1 MASFAASDEFLK
13 LADIANT
20 RNLAIRLCGRGEG
33 CNGRRC
39 VKSRNLS
46 KFFTV
51 FKRVMLN
58 LRNSFM
64 QFLRSA
70 PPSPQQVPA
79 LLVFG
84 LGLYVMLGWLLKQPA
99 MVQLHPGQVAMVFNT
114 AFCFAITGFALLA
127 VFPKREY
134 QGVLFR
140 VTGILISVLGAL
152 NFAENLFGH
161 SYGIDWRG
169 MHSWLTTDAN
179 PNAGRMAP
187 NTALA
192 MFLLG
197 LVFLLMS
204 GRISKWQ
211 VFTSQLF
218 TLLVVG
224 IGLTGLVG
232 YTVDLQSLYSWF
244 RAARMAPLTAVGVIV
259 LGVAVWLTLD
269 RLLPENF
276 VRDDERIRFVNAA
289 VLILM
294 VVTAS
299 LGSFAILQQSLE
311 QSLSEKVVAAL
322 ERRSAVFDEQVIQ
335 SIRIAKSSA
344 SRADLVRAVDH
355 KDAINSKEPL
365 HEILHNMLGL
375 GFSAIAID
383 DQYGNPII
391 SEGDVELQPELQLSL
406 AGYPNTELRWIGQM
420 AMATRLPIMNQDQL
434 VGFLRV
440 VLPLPLVTRQMVTIF
455 SLGVSGEVGLCAT
468 ASNNEIACFPQTRQP
483 RAYREPRLNKEGALL
498 PMGLALAGSAGVT
511 KAQDYRGNQVLAA
524 YKPVMGGFGMVV
536 KQDTAE
542 LYAPIRIQLQKM
554 FAVMAF
560 MVFAGIW
567 VLRWQVRPLVEKL
580 VKSEQ
585 VALASAH
592 AVAVK
597 EEQVRTVVETAGE
610 GIITMDDRGLIVS
623 FNSAATRIFGH
634 QSDAI
639 IGRNVMALMP
649 EEMRQPY
656 EKGLHRLLEASES
669 RVMGKQGVEVL
680 GLRHDGTVFPIELT
694 VSEMKL
700 GERRMFVGIVK
711 DISQR
716 KHQEAVIFEEKERL
730 RVTLSSIA
738 DAVIT
743 TDTAGHVTYLNPI
756 AEMMTGWRNQDACGL
771 PLPKIFRI
779 VHQTNREIAPNPV
792 DQVLQG
798 AESAGLASD
807 TMLIR
812 FTDAAE
818 FAIEDSAAPIRD
830 RKGQVIGVVLV
841 FHDVSQARQLAA
853 EITHQATHDGL
864 TGLINRKEFERRLL
878 SVLESGQAD
887 KKSHTVLYLDLDQ
900 FKVVNDTCGH
910 VAGDQLLK
918 QITGLLEQKLRDS
931 DTFARL
937 GGDEFGVL
945 LPGCPLKSAML
956 IAEQLRQT
964 VCDFRFV
971 WQDKTFPIGVS
982 IGLVTVSN
990 ECLTVSDVLKFAD
1003 SACYVAKER
1012 GRNRIHVYEP
1022 DDGDIAQRAGEMG
1035 WYGRVHAALRDN
1047 RFVLLAQPI
1056 LPLGRATQTIHAEV
1070 LLRMIDENG
1079 APVLPM
1085 AFIPAAERYNLM
1097 PAVDKWVIHA
1107 ALSFLSA
1114 RLAEGKSNIE
1124 LAINLSGQSL
1134 NDEKFPIYLAEE
1146 FELLKVPYSAVCF
1159 EITETAAVANFTQA
1173 AQFIHHFKQ
1182 LGCRFALDD
1191 FGSGMSSFAY
1201 LKHLPVDVLKID
1213 GTFVKDIAE
1222 DSIDLAMVEAINK
1235 VGHAMGMQT
1244 IAEFVESEEILIRLQ
1259 ALGVDYAQGYY
1270 IGRPKPILEL
1280 CP

>member
-1 MASFAASDEFLK
+1 
-13 LADIANT
+13 
-20 RNLAIRLCGRGEG
+20 
-33 CNGRRC
+33 
-39 VKSRNLS
+39 
-46 KFFTV
+46 
-51 FKRVMLN
+51 
-58 LRNSFM
+58 M
-64 QFLRSA
+64 QLLRSA
-70 PPSPQQVPA
+70 QLSPQQVPA

-84 LGLYVMLGWLLKQPA
+84 LGLYIMMGWLLKEPT
-99 MVQLHPGQVAMVFNT
+99 MVQLRPGQVAMVFNT
-114 AFCFAITGFALLA
+114 AFCFAISGLALVL

-134 QGVLFR
+134 QRIFFR
-140 VTGILISVLGAL
+140 LTGILICVLGAL
-152 NFAENLFGH
+152 NFAQNLFGH
-161 SYGIDWRG
+161 SYGIDWLG
-169 MHSWLTTDAN
+169 LHSWLTTDAN

-197 LVFLLMS
+197 MVFFLMS

-211 VFTSQLF
+211 VFTAQVF
-218 TLLVVG
+218 TVAVVG

-244 RAARMAPLTAVGVIV
+244 RGARMAPLTALGVIGI
-259 LGVAVWLTLD
+259 GVAAWLVLY
-269 RLLPENF
+269 RLMPEKF

-322 ERRSAVFDEQVIQ
+322 ERRSAVFGEQIIQ
-335 SIRIAKSSA
+335 AMRVAEGSA
-344 SRADLVRAVDH
+344 TRTDLVRAIDQ
-355 KDAINSKEPL
+355 KDAVKTKEAL
-365 HEILHNMLGL
+365 QEILHNMLQL
-375 GFSAIAID
+375 GFSAIAVED
-383 DQYGNPII
+383 RLGSPII
-391 SEGDVELQPELQLSL
+391 WAGDVELQPELQLPV
-406 AGYPNTELRWIGQM
+406 AGYANADLRWIGQM
-420 AMATRLPIMNQDQL
+420 AMATRLPIMSQNQL

-440 VLPLPLVTRQMVTIF
+440 VVPLPLVTRQMVTLF
-455 SLGVSGEVGLCAT
+455 GFGVSGEVGLCGAV
-468 ASNNEIACFPQTRQP
+468 SKNEVACFPQTRQP
-483 RAYREPRLNKEGALL
+483 RAYRAPLLNKDGALL
-498 PMGLALAGSAGVT
+498 PMGLALAGNADVAKT
-511 KAQDYRGNQVLAA
+511 QDYRGNQVLAA

-542 LYAPIRIQLQKM
+542 LYAPIRIQLEKM
-554 FAVMAF
+554 LAAMGL
-560 MVFAGIW
+560 MVVAGIW
-567 VLRWQVRPLVEKL
+567 VLRWQVRPLVAKL

-592 AVAVK
+592 ALAVK
-597 EEQVRTVVETAGE
+597 EEQIRTVVDTAGE

-649 EEMRQPY
+649 EELRRPH
-656 EKGLHRLLEASES
+656 EKGFHRFLETNEP
-669 RVMGKQGVEVL
+669 RVIGKQGVEVS
-680 GLRHDGTVFPIELT
+680 GLHLNGSVFPIELT

-711 DISQR
+711 DISLR

-730 RVTLSSIA
+730 RVTLRSIA

-743 TDTAGHVTYLNPI
+743 TDTVGQVTYLNPV
-756 AEMMTGWRNQDACGL
+756 AEMMTGWSNQDALGL

-812 FTDAAE
+812 FTDGAE

-841 FHDVSQARQLAA
+841 FHDVSQARQLAM
-853 EITHQATHDGL
+853 EITHQATHDSL
-864 TGLINRKEFERRLL
+864 TELINRKEFERRLL
-878 SVLESGQAD
+878 SVLESGQTD
-887 KKSHTVLYLDLDQ
+887 KKSLTVLYLDLDQ

-918 QITGLLEQKLRDS
+918 QITGLLRQKLRDS

-945 LPGCPLKSAML
+945 LPGCPLISAMR

-964 VCDFRFV
+964 VGDFRFV
-971 WQDKTFPIGVS
+971 WQGKTFPIGVS
-982 IGLVTVSN
+982 IGLVTVSD
-990 ECLTVSDVLKFAD
+990 ECLTVSEVLKFAD

-1022 DDGDIAQRAGEMG
+1022 DDGDIAQRAGEVG
-1035 WYGRVHAALRDN
+1035 WYGRIHAALRDN
-1047 RFVLLAQPI
+1047 RFVLFAQPI
-1056 LPLGRATQTIHAEV
+1056 LPLGRTTQTIHAEV

-1079 APVLPM
+1079 GLVLPM

-1097 PAVDKWVIHA
+1097 SAVDKWVVHS

-1114 RLAEGKSNIE
+1114 RFAEGKPSIE

-1134 NDEKFPIYLAEE
+1134 NDESFPIYLAQQ
-1146 FELLKVPYSAVCF
+1146 FELWKVPYAAVCF

-1173 AQFIHHFKQ
+1173 AQFIHRFKE

-1191 FGSGMSSFAY
+1191 FGSGMSSFGY
-1201 LKHLPVDVLKID
+1201 LKHMPVDILKID
-1213 GTFVKDIAE
+1213 GAFVKDIAE

-1235 VGHAMGMQT
+1235 VGHALGMQT
-1244 IAEFVESEEILIRLQ
+1244 IAECVESEEILIRLQ

-1270 IGRPKPILEL
+1270 LGHPKTILEL
-1280 CP
+1280 FP